1 MCSRYHRSHRPRAF
15 TLIELLVVVAI
26 IALLIAILTP
36 ALATARETA
45 RRTVCLTHL
54 SGFAAAALMYAE
66 VNRGYLPVADHNPD
80 LPPGS
85 SNAYG
90 IPNDS
95 ATMVGNK
102 RYHPDLAGITGQ
114 PGGSR
119 NHNNDASNTRGWFK
133 LLKGGPK
140 AYVKGK
146 MLHCPTAG
154 RLLRHNPNATNG
166 SILAYTGEELP
177 LFDFDGNAC
186 ESAPIT
192 STRSSPADCAE
203 MSNFSYS
210 FQVTLQYRGVIPSDP
225 NGVPELIGHKLT
237 NTQDPGKPIAADRN
251 PYTNSVIKAAKHS
264 YTANGKAD
272 FGGWGLYAYERNKEA
287 ARTLGFKAPPT
298 SGPGGSLAPGDLKA
312 YAAQLR
318 KGGSA
323 NSRNHKQAGQ
333 NVAYL
338 DGSAKWASHPKVG
351 VDDDSIW
358 SNWAPATP
366 GSKSGDFVASED
378 GLPCDAEPPT
388 GEDYGRMRAK
398 PHWLT
403 DAVLIP

>member
-272 FGGWGLYAYERNKEA
+272 FGGWGLYATNATKRQLGRSASRHHLPAGPAAVWLPAISKPTRPNCERVGLPTRAITSKQDRTWRISTAAPSGPVIPKWAWTTTASGATGHPRRREA
-287 ARTLGFKAPPT
+287 RAAISSPARTAC
-298 SGPGGSLAPGDLKA
+298 
-312 YAAQLR
+312 
-318 KGGSA
+318 
-323 NSRNHKQAGQ
+323 
-333 NVAYL
+333 
-338 DGSAKWASHPKVG
+338 
-351 VDDDSIW
+351 
-358 SNWAPATP
+358 PATP
-366 GSKSGDFVASED
+366 SR
-378 GLPCDAEPPT
+378 PPARITAGCGPSHT
-388 GEDYGRMRAK
+388 G
-398 PHWLT
+398 
-403 DAVLIP
+403 